1 MWSSAIRLP
10 ASKEEKVPRSS
21 VNAARNLTMNAPKR
35 ARVNERDRAWSSVV
49 ERVER
54 GVAAASVV
62 RAWYERGYLG
72 TARARIR
79 VFERGDI
86 V

>member
-1 MWSSAIRLP
+1 MSFENHRVLKWSISHNLSAQ
-10 ASKEEKVPRSS
+10 SDS
-21 VNAARNLTMNAPKR
+21 VCSVCW

>member
-1 MWSSAIRLP
+1 MHLIFP
-10 ASKEEKVPRSS
+10 GII
-21 VNAARNLTMNAPKR
+21 NDLTGGWRPVAVQGCNG

>member
-1 MWSSAIRLP
+1 MRG
-10 ASKEEKVPRSS
+10 
-21 VNAARNLTMNAPKR
+21 ARNTIERILGHAAGIMLLSTW

>member
-1 MWSSAIRLP
+1 MELNTIVLVGLIW
-10 ASKEEKVPRSS
+10 
-21 VNAARNLTMNAPKR
+21 